1 MAVKRP
7 PGPSGSVLGI
17 GLMRQIKQDY
27 LGFVRRMHAEHGDVF
42 HMRLGF
48 ENIYNVACPELLRE
62 LLVDHN
68 GSLVRWDH
76 LMKVFS
82 KDHGQSVLT
91 TDKEV
96 WQRQRRMLL
105 PSFSARCIQGYSDLM
120 VDAAIHTIDEVTAPE
135 SQIAEFEQLMGLLTM
150 SVIVKTLFGSTS
162 AEENASAERSV
173 QIITTVHMDEALRPF
188 VLPDWVPMPGSARKR
203 RAREELNELIW
214 RHIRARRG
222 VPNANRDLLDRLL
235 AMREGD
241 DALSEQEIRDQ
252 CMTMFLAGHETT
264 AAALTWWGWAMASHP
279 ECARRATAEV
289 DRVLGSRPPSVEDLP
304 ALGYLTQTIKEA
316 MRLYPPAPVLFARRA
331 VSDIQIGPWCIPNG
345 SLVML
350 SPWVVHRDVRWY
362 DRPDEFN
369 PDRFSPQQEG
379 ERPRG
384 AYFPFGT
391 GHRVCIGNTFAMN
404 EMLLITAMLLQRVE
418 LSPEVPERAVA
429 PVMRTTLRPADNLRL
444 RLKRRSNRPQQP
456 APAPSEAAQC
466 PFHAADRVGA

>member
-1 MAVKRP
+1 MAAKRP

-48 ENIYNVACPELLRE
+48 ESIYNVACPDLLRE
-62 LLVDHN
+62 LLIDHN

-76 LMKVFS
+76 QMKVFS

-96 WQRQRRMLL
+96 WLRQRRMLQ
-105 PSFSARCIQGYSDLM
+105 PSFSARCIQGYTDLM
-120 VDAAIHTIDEVTAPE
+120 VDAAIHTIDELAVPE
-135 SQIAEFEQLMGLLTM
+135 SQTAEFEQVMGLLTM
-150 SVIVKTLFGSTS
+150 SVIVKTLFGITS
-162 AEENASAERSV
+162 AEENIAAERAV
-173 QIITTVHMDEALRPF
+173 QIVTTVHMQEALRPF
-188 VLPDWVPMPGSARKR
+188 VLPDWVPMPGSKRKR
-203 RAREELNELIW
+203 LARQRLNELIW

-222 VPNANRDLLDRLL
+222 VPNADRDLLDRLL
-235 AMREGD
+235 AVREGN

-264 AAALTWWGWAMASHP
+264 AAALTWWGCAMASHP
-279 ECARRATAEV
+279 ECTRRATTEV
-289 DRVLGSRPPSVEDLP
+289 DRVLGSRAPTVDDLP
-304 ALGYLTQTIKEA
+304 ALVYLTQTVKEA

-331 VSDIQIGPWCIPNG
+331 VADVEIGPWCIPKG

-350 SPWVVHRDVRWY
+350 SPWVVHRDPRWY
-362 DRPDEFN
+362 DRPDEFD
-369 PDRFSPQQEG
+369 PDRFSPEQEG
-379 ERPRG
+379 ARPRG
-384 AYFPFGT
+384 AYIPFGT
-391 GHRVCIGNTFAMN
+391 GHRVCIGSTFAMN
-404 EMLLITAMLLQRVE
+404 EMLLITAMLLQRLE
-418 LSPEVPERAVA
+418 LWPDSSERIAA

-444 RLKRRSNRPQQP
+444 QLKRRSDRPQQP
-456 APAPSEAAQC
+456 AAAPSVAAQC